1 MKSERSL
8 KSEWVLAE
16 PLAMELSW
24 DGETLTNISLTWAE
38 GRTATKDLSEAGT
51 AFQDALERY
60 VAGEDAR
67 WPDITPMLDAAE
79 LTDFSRSVLKALAE
93 EVPHGQ
99 KVSYGWLAAKAGKPK
114 AARAVGRVMAS
125 NRWPL
130 LIPCHRVVGSD
141 GKLTGFSG
149 TGLPMK
155 QYLLDLEM
163 GSAGT

>member
-1 MKSERSL
+1 MTM

-24 DGETLTNISLTWAE
+24 DGETLTGISLTWAE
-38 GRTATKDLSEAGT
+38 GRTATKKLSDTGKDFQEAL
-51 AFQDALERY
+51 QRY
-60 VAGEDAR
+60 VAGEDAH
-67 WPDITPMLDAAE
+67 WPDLAPILDAAE
-79 LTDFSRSVLKALAE
+79 LTDFSRAVLKTLAE

-99 KVSYGWLAAKAGKPK
+99 KVSYGWLAAKAGRPK

-149 TGLPMK
+149 SGIPMK
-155 QYLLDLEM
+155 QYLLNLETGTA
-163 GSAGT
+163 GS